1 MFSLRHFA
9 RHLTG
14 IILLCMVS
22 IPSAFGEAP
31 VIINEF
37 LAKNT
42 SGLKDEDGDYS
53 DWIEL
58 FNRSTN
64 VVNLGGWYLTDSA
77 KKPTKWRIPST
88 NMEPNGF
95 LIVFASGKDR
105 AVPGLPLH
113 ANFSLDASGEY
124 LALLEPDG
132 TTIASQFSPTYPEQY
147 SNMSYGIGQE
157 TEMVSLI
164 SSNAPTQVFVPSN
177 NNLGLTWTAEN
188 FNDSAWQS
196 ATNGVGYESYVTGFS
211 VKNIRA
217 NITVGNLDTTLSVLS
232 DASKQKS
239 VFTANPSVINYVNT
253 GDGSHFG
260 NDASFPGFT
269 IGVDEDN
276 FVMQATGIITIPISG
291 YWTFGVNS
299 DDGFSVTIGTNTFS
313 YADGR
318 GPSDSLAVFK
328 LNAGDYPVNL
338 VYFEIGGGS
347 EVEFFAAR
355 GSYASYN
362 TTFALVGNTNGLAV
376 KSLGSTSSSTSLSSL
391 IQTDVKNLM
400 YSKAPSACL
409 RIPFTATN
417 PAEYS
422 SLMLRVRYNDGYVAW
437 LNGTE
442 VARRNFTGTP
452 QWNSTATTTRDI
464 NATFTPEDVDISQY
478 LGLLTTG
485 TNILAIQ
492 GFNES
497 TNGGQFFVQAQLMQ
511 YKVLAE
517 TNHYFAQPTPGAF
530 NSLDLTAFVG
540 NLHFSPNRGWF
551 QNTNFS
557 VAITCD
563 TPGATIYYTTNGST
577 PSSSNGFIYSGS
589 IPVSSTK
596 IIRAVGCLNGFDP
609 STVETH
615 SYLFLDQIQKQ
626 TTNVNYI
633 GGSSSNYTLNT
644 NITLGVYKD
653 LFASNLLSIPT
664 LSIAIASDDF
674 FGANG
679 IWSNPTGTGDAWE
692 RVCSAEYM
700 RPDGKSGFHVNCGL
714 RIQGGVSRTG
724 IEKHSLRLLFKSAY
738 GPSKLNYS
746 IFPDSSVT
754 SFDTLALHAGFN
766 DHWLWGGDQ
775 ATLHRDQF
783 SRDTQNDMGGYA
795 GHGTYVHLYIDGIYW
810 GVYDI
815 GEKSDDSFAASYLGG
830 DKSEYDAFTPDEV
843 IAGTYDAYNTLLA
856 IANAGIT
863 NDVAYTNISK
873 YLDIPNFINYMLMN
887 FYGANTD
894 WPVHNWNAA
903 RRQMDGAGL
912 HFFSWDA
919 EWVLGIQNTPT
930 TDRTGVGA
938 SDGVPSAIYA
948 GLRQHSEFCRLFGDL
963 AQKYCFNGGALTPE
977 KTLARWNARS
987 KELDLAVIGET
998 ARWGNGYT
1006 RDTWLA
1012 AEANVRSWFPTR
1024 TATLISQLRAAK
1036 LYPSINAPDLI
1047 PFGGLIPV
1055 GSSLVLS
1062 NSNSSGYIFYTID
1075 GSDPRLWGG
1084 LVSSSAI
1091 RYTGPISPTN
1101 AVTIRARVRQGA
1113 TWSALVEAS
1122 FYLLQD
1128 YSNLA
1133 LTEIMY
1139 APPAIGTN
1147 ASDEYEF
1154 IELRNTGTNT
1164 LDLTGLKFTSGI
1176 DFAFTN
1182 GTLLNAGEYFVLA
1195 RNATAFAEKYPGVTI
1210 NGTYTGKLNN
1220 SGDTLTLSH
1229 ILGTEVFSVSYDSQP
1244 PWPATPNGLGYSL
1257 VRNNLSGD
1265 LNTATSW
1272 RASTNPGGSPGA
1284 DDPSPKIPHVVINEI
1299 LSRSTIREKEFIELY
1314 NFEATNASVAG
1325 WFLSDD
1331 ISQPMKFR
1339 LPNDAVIPANGYLTY
1354 TSDDFN
1360 SNPGVSPSFGLSS
1373 SGETLYLFSGSAS
1386 DTNVTGYSHGVTFGA
1401 AASGISFGRYVASTG
1416 EEQWPALI
1424 SLTKGATNTAPRVG
1438 PIVINEINYNPVA
1451 GADEFVEL
1459 YNLDST
1465 NVPLFDAANP
1475 SNGWKLKGID
1485 YTFTNQTMAAGSYL
1499 LLVKSDP
1506 NTFRT
1511 KYNVPADVT
1520 IAGPYEGN
1528 LQGNGEKLT
1537 LQRPETSGTNVL
1549 YIVVDEVRYDNKA
1562 PWPTAADGEGPS
1574 LQRRHFTD
1582 YGNEPTNWFA
1592 SGITPGT
1599 ANAIDLAPICKLTS
1613 PSDGSVFDS
1622 SSTISLSAVVID
1634 PDSAIGRVEF
1644 YDGSELLA
1652 TLTNSPFVFTWT
1664 NADVGSHALMAKAYD
1679 AQFASTASTP
1689 IQITVNAPAGGSG
1702 TGLLGTYFNNMTLS
1716 GTSLTRTDAMV
1727 NFDWGSSSP
1736 MASINVDGF
1745 SVRWTGMVQPQ
1756 FSGTYTFY
1764 TLSDDGV
1771 RLYVNNQL
1779 LVNNWTD
1786 HSSTENSGTIS
1797 LVAGKLYPI
1806 KMEFYENGGNAIA
1819 ELFWSCASLT
1829 KELIPTSQLYLSNA
1843 GNQPPTVTLTAPAPN
1858 SVFIT
1863 GSSTVLKASAYDDV
1877 SVARVDFYGNGNKLG
1892 SAITSPYTLDWN
1904 NLSAGTVM
1912 LTAVATDSQGLSQTS
1927 SPVTITITNGITTNI
1942 VFLETNSVWRFD
1954 DSGTVQKP
1962 TWSLIVFD
1970 DHTWAQGTAP
1980 LGYGNG
1986 VENTIV
1992 GYGSNAASKNI
2003 TTYFRQ
2009 AFNVQNAASCSAL
2022 NLHIR
2027 AEDGD
2032 IVFLNGIPVYQFNL
2046 PTGTISN
2053 TTPALT
2059 NVVNIKDIDYVTASI
2074 DANVLIDGT
2083 NVVAV
2088 ETHLASHYASSMLL
2102 DLVLD
2107 ATQTIISPNILI
2119 QPQSVEAEV
2128 GDAVELSA
2136 SVTGT
2141 APLTYRWLFNNAVLP
2156 NATNVNLVLSNIQ
2169 LTQAGDYQLIV
2180 ANSGGSVTS
2189 TVATIIV
2196 TVADSDGDGM
2206 PDNWEIAHGLNPQL
2220 NDANLDADGDGMS
2233 NLQEYLA
2240 GTDPQD
2246 ASSNLKLTLG
2256 HVSSLQLNLEFQA
2269 VSNRSYTIQT
2279 RTDLEA
2285 GPWTTFTNISS
2296 ATTNRAVVVPLVP
2309 AESRRFYRISV
2320 P

>member
-1 MFSLRHFA
+1 MFSFRYFGRTLFA
-9 RHLTG
+9 
-14 IILLCMVS
+14 ILLLCLISRV
-22 IPSAFGEAP
+22 SAFGEAP

-42 SGLKDEDGDYS
+42 SGLKDDDGDYS

-64 VVNLGGWYLTDSA
+64 VVNLDGWYLTDSA

-88 NMEPNGF
+88 NMEPSGF
-95 LIVFASGKDR
+95 LIIFASGKDR

-113 ANFSLDASGEY
+113 SNFSLDASGEY
-124 LALLEPDG
+124 LALIEPDG
-132 TTIASQFSPTYPEQY
+132 VTIASEFSPTYPEQY

-157 TEMVSLI
+157 TEMASLVS
-164 SSNAPTQVFVPSN
+164 SDAPAQVFVPSN
-177 NNLGLTWTAEN
+177 NNLGLTWTAKN
-188 FNDSAWQS
+188 FNDSTWQS
-196 ATNGVGYESYVTGFS
+196 GINGVGYETYINGFS

-217 NITVGNLDTTLSVLS
+217 NITVGNLDTALSVLA

-239 VFTANPSVINYVNT
+239 VFTANPSVINYLNT
-253 GDGSHFG
+253 GDGANFG
-260 NDASFPGFT
+260 NDTSFPGFT

-276 FVMQATGIITIPISG
+276 FVMQATGIITIPTTG

-299 DDGFSVTIGTNTFS
+299 DDGFSVTIGTNSFS

-318 GPSDSLAVFK
+318 GPADSLATFK
-328 LNAGDYPVNL
+328 LNAGDYPVTL
-338 VYFEIGGGS
+338 VYFEIAGGS
-347 EVEFFAAR
+347 EVEFFAAH

-362 TTFALVGNTNGLAV
+362 TSFALVGNTNGLSV
-376 KSLGSTSSSTSLSSL
+376 KSLANTSSSTSLSSL
-391 IQTDVKNLM
+391 IQTDVKSLM
-400 YSKAPSACL
+400 YAKAPTACL
-409 RIPFTATN
+409 RIPFVATN
-417 PAEYS
+417 SADYS
-422 SLMLRVRYNDGYVAW
+422 LLMLRVKYNDGYVAW

-442 VARRNFTGTP
+442 VARKNFTGTP
-452 QWNSTATTTRDI
+452 EWNSTATTTRDI
-464 NATFTPEDVDISQY
+464 NSTFSLEDVDISQFV
-478 LGLLTTG
+478 GALTTG

-497 TNGGQFFVQAQLMQ
+497 TNGGQFFIQAQLVQ

-517 TNHYFAQPTPGAF
+517 TNHYFAQPTPGAL

-563 TPGATIYYTTNGST
+563 TPGATIYYTTNGTT

-596 IIRAVGCLNGFDP
+596 IIRAVGCLDGFDP

-626 TTNVNYI
+626 STNINYA
-633 GGSSSNYTLNT
+633 GGSAGNYTLDT
-644 NITLGVYKD
+644 NITQGVYKN

-664 LSIAIASDDF
+664 LSIAVAPDDF

-679 IWSNPTGTGDAWE
+679 IWSNPSGTGDTWE

-724 IEKHSLRLLFKSAY
+724 IEKHSLRLLFKNAY
-738 GPSKLNYS
+738 GPSKLNYA
-746 IFPDSSVT
+746 IFSDSSVT
-754 SFDTLALHAGFN
+754 SFDTLTLHAGFN
-766 DHWLWGGDQ
+766 DHWLWGADQ
-775 ATLHRDQF
+775 ATLQRDQF
-783 SRDTQNDMGGYA
+783 CRDTQNAMGGYA

-810 GVYDI
+810 GVYNV

-843 IAGTYDAYNTLLA
+843 IAGTYDAYNTLLS

-863 NDVAYTNISK
+863 NDVAYTNISQ

-930 TDRTGVGA
+930 TDRTGVTA

-948 GLRQHSEFCRLFGDL
+948 GLRQHSEFRRLFGDL

-1012 AEANVRSWFPTR
+1012 AEDNVRTWFPTR
-1024 TATLISQLRAAK
+1024 TATLISQLRAAS
-1036 LYPSINAPDLI
+1036 LYPSVNAPDLL
-1047 PFGGLIPV
+1047 PFGGLIPA

-1062 NSNSSGYIFYTID
+1062 NSNSAGYIFYTTD

-1084 LVSSSAI
+1084 LVSSSAK
-1091 RYTGPISPTN
+1091 RYTDPITPTN

-1113 TWSALVEAS
+1113 TWSALVEAT

-1128 YSNLA
+1128 YNNLA

-1139 APPAIGTN
+1139 NPPAIGTN

-1154 IELRNTGTNT
+1154 VEFKNTGTNT

-1176 DFAFTN
+1176 DFSFTN
-1182 GTLLNAGEYFVLA
+1182 NTLLNAGEFFVLA
-1195 RNATAFAEKYPGVTI
+1195 RNETAFSQKYPGVTV
-1210 NGTYTGKLNN
+1210 NGIYTGKLNN

-1229 ILGTEVFSVSYDSQP
+1229 ILGTEILSVSYDSAP

-1257 VRNNLSGD
+1257 VRNSLSSD
-1265 LNTATSW
+1265 PDAVSSW

-1284 DDPSPKIPHVVINEI
+1284 DDPTPSIPQVVINEI
-1299 LSRSTIREKEFIELY
+1299 LSRSTTQEKDFVELH
-1314 NFEATNASVAG
+1314 NLEATNVSVAG

-1331 ISQPMKFR
+1331 ILQPMKFR
-1339 LPNDAVIPANGYLTY
+1339 LPNDALIPANGYLTY
-1354 TSDDFN
+1354 TSDDFDP
-1360 SNPGVSPSFGLSS
+1360 NPGVSPSFGLDS
-1373 SGETLYLFSGSAS
+1373 SGESLYLFSGSAS
-1386 DTNVTGYSHGVTFGA
+1386 DTNLTGYSHSVTFGA
-1401 AASGISFGRYVASTG
+1401 AASGVSFGRYVVSTG

-1424 SLTKGATNTAPRVG
+1424 SLTKDAVNTEPRIG
-1438 PIVINEINYNPVA
+1438 PVVINEINYNPVA
-1451 GADEFVEL
+1451 GADAFVEL
-1459 YNLDST
+1459 YNLDSSE
-1465 NVPLFDAANP
+1465 VQLFDTSNP
-1475 SNGWKLKGID
+1475 GNGWKLKGVD
-1485 YTFTNQTMAAGSYL
+1485 YTFTNQTMAANSYL

-1506 NTFRT
+1506 STFRT
-1511 KYNVPADVT
+1511 KYNVPADVP
-1520 IAGPYEGN
+1520 IVGPYAGS
-1528 LQGNGEKLT
+1528 LQENGEKLT
-1537 LQRPETSGTNVL
+1537 LQRPETSGSNVL
-1549 YIVVDEVRYDNKA
+1549 YIVVDEVRYSNEA
-1562 PWPTAADGEGPS
+1562 PWPTAPDGEGPS
-1574 LQRRHFTD
+1574 LQRRHVTD

-1599 ANAIDLAPICKLTS
+1599 ANAIDQAPTCKLTS
-1613 PSDGSVFDS
+1613 PSDGSVFNV
-1622 SSTISLSAVVID
+1622 SSTISLSAVAID
-1634 PDSAIGRVEF
+1634 PDSAVARIEF
-1644 YDGSELLA
+1644 YDGNELLA
-1652 TLTNSPFVFTWT
+1652 TITNSPFVFDWT
-1664 NADVGSHALMAKAYD
+1664 NATAGTHTLMAKAYD
-1679 AQFASTASTP
+1679 TQFASASSAS
-1689 IQITVNAPAGGSG
+1689 IQITVNAFASGTG
-1702 TGLLGTYFNNMTLS
+1702 TGLLGAYFNNMTLT

-1727 NFDWGSSSP
+1727 NFDWGSDAP
-1736 MASINVDGF
+1736 MTSINADGF
-1745 SVRWTGMVQPQ
+1745 SVRWTGFVQPQ

-1771 RLYVNNQL
+1771 RLYVNNQP

-1797 LVAGKLYPI
+1797 LIAGKLYAI
-1806 KMEFYENGGNAIA
+1806 KMEFYENGGDAVA
-1819 ELFWSCASLT
+1819 ELFWSAASLT
-1829 KELIPTSQLYLSNA
+1829 KELIPTSQLYLPDA
-1843 GNQPPTVTLTAPAPN
+1843 GNQPPTVTLTAPANN
-1858 SVFIT
+1858 SVFVT
-1863 GSSTVLKASAYDDV
+1863 GSSTVLKAEAYDDDA
-1877 SVARVDFYGNGNKLG
+1877 VAQVDFYGNGNKLG
-1892 SAITSPYTLDWN
+1892 SSITAPYALTWG
-1904 NLSAGTVM
+1904 NLSAGTAT

-1927 SPVTITITNGITTNI
+1927 SPVTITITNGVMTNI
-1942 VFLETNSVWRFD
+1942 VLLATNSVWSYEDSGASLGATWPLIAFD
-1954 DSGTVQKP
+1954 DSA
-1962 TWSLIVFD
+1962 
-1970 DHTWAQGTAP
+1970 WAQGKAP

-1992 GYGSNAASKNI
+1992 GYGSNAADKNI

-2009 AFNVQNAASCSAL
+2009 SFQVQNAASYNAL
-2022 NLHIR
+2022 NLQIR

-2032 IVFLNGIPVYQFNL
+2032 VVYLNGVPVYRFNL

-2053 TTPALT
+2053 TTVALT
-2059 NVVNIKDIDYVTASI
+2059 NVINVKNINYVSTSI
-2074 DANVLIDGT
+2074 DENYLIDGT
-2083 NVVAV
+2083 NVLAV
-2088 ETHLASHYASSMLL
+2088 ETHLASHYALSMLL
-2102 DLVLD
+2102 DLALK

-2119 QPQSVEAEV
+2119 QPQSLDAEV
-2128 GDAVELSA
+2128 GDALLLSA
-2136 SVTGT
+2136 SVSGT
-2141 APLTYRWLFNNAVLP
+2141 APLTYQWLFNNALLSS
-2156 NATNVNLVLSNIQ
+2156 ATNANLVLSNIQ
-2169 LTQAGDYQLIV
+2169 LRQAGDYQLIV
-2180 ANSGGSVTS
+2180 SNPGGSVTS
-2189 TVATIIV
+2189 SVATITV

-2220 NDANLDADGDGMS
+2220 NDADLDADGDGMS

-2246 ASSNLKLTLG
+2246 PASNLKLTLG
-2256 HVSSLQLNLEFQA
+2256 YASSSQLNLEFQA
-2269 VSNRSYTIQT
+2269 VSNCSYTIQM
-2279 RTDLEA
+2279 RTDLES
-2285 GPWTTFTNISS
+2285 GNWTTFTNIPSP
-2296 ATTNRAVVVPLVP
+2296 TTNRTVTVPLVP
-2309 AESRRFYRISV
+2309 TESSRFYRIRV